1 MLVKVGVARE
11 KGRRSGAW
19 AVRGMQ
25 RPWHERDQVTYHHP
39 MTTQDSSAGTER
51 PIVKPPATVPQS
63 FGALIG
69 AGLVSWVAISLGFLG
84 LHMLMQERPEF
95 IGQPMRSSKTELIQE
110 SPRVVIRKVSDD
122 IAVIKPAQ
130 PESSEVTFDMRGR
143 RDYRGLRTVI
153 DMSGEFRARYGL
165 QNAFD
170 EPVFVLFKCPHPRAQ
185 SDSGPGLLAGGL
197 KLQASAPGV
206 QENASDAWFWSGTI
220 EARGTVNIEISYQA
234 ASLKGVTYRMTG
246 PNAEPVKHL
255 RVAFNRHDLISIR
268 FESGDGPIAGTDE
281 SVIWERKDFLAPD
294 SFSASIVESRNL
306 HGSLLQLLEIGPIIC
321 LLFLLAVS
329 AIILARQPLTAL
341 QLLTISAGYALYFPL
356 MLYLS
361 SRFSF
366 TVALVIAVV
375 VPGAL
380 LVNYARLLLGATVG
394 LAGGVA
400 FLLLYQ
406 VFPTLAAFAG
416 WNRGMVL
423 LCLGVVTFGVL
434 INLQNRALKRK
445 AVAAMLLAFSCLVW
459 PANAADVQVI
469 VPGQLVTR
477 LPDAER
483 PATVP
488 LLSFE
493 PADYQITHEPAFFR
507 VEVKVPFQVL
517 REGDAP
523 VPLFSQALHI
533 QSQKIE
539 SAAPDLARLG
549 MVKNRLAL
557 LVLRLGSGVLHFSYR
572 VAIENHEGR
581 KRAQFPMLIG
591 PSGNAQIASSR
602 PDLEVIAG
610 TLWAKSAREKQTVYD
625 IGVAGEEV
633 LTVEW
638 REQDGAAPAPE
649 AGKEFYGIGITRAQH
664 LTVINSDG
672 SCTHFAE
679 FELPAFQTEELR
691 LRLPPKARLISVSI
705 NGVEATAPALEDQL
719 CRIRL
724 PAREAG
730 QAAHRLS
737 FRLAYP
743 PVALGF
749 IGNVELPLPEVFLTV
764 GTLEWIVAL
773 PGGFDAQVIS
783 SGMAVQKTPPD
794 LTRFGDY
801 GRILKSH
808 PQSYLAKDLAP
819 PGPVSLNLHYRQS
832 VPMLDGL

>member
-1 MLVKVGVARE
+1 VDVF
-11 KGRRSGAW
+11 
-19 AVRGMQ
+19 
-25 RPWHERDQVTYHHP
+25 PNT
-39 MTTQDSSAGTER
+39 MTIQLPSAT
-51 PIVKPPATVPQS
+51 PATAPRS
-63 FGALIG
+63 FTGLIG
-69 AGLVSWVAISLGFLG
+69 AGLMSWVAIGVGFFG

-95 IGQPMRSSKTELIQE
+95 VGQPMRSSKTELIQE
-110 SPRVVIRKVSDD
+110 SPRVVIRKLSDD
-122 IAVIKPAQ
+122 VAVIKTAQ
-130 PESSEVTFDMRGR
+130 PSSSEITFDMRGR

-153 DMSGEFRARYGL
+153 DMSGEFHARHVL
-165 QNAFD
+165 TNAFD
-170 EPVFVLFKCPHPRAQ
+170 EPVFVLFKCPHPRSE
-185 SDSGPGLLAGGL
+185 SDSGQGLLAGGL
-197 KLQASAPGV
+197 KLQASVPGI
-206 QENASDAWFWSGTI
+206 QENATDAWFWSGTI
-220 EARGTVNIEISYQA
+220 EPRGTVNIDISYQA
-234 ASLKGVTYRMTG
+234 ASLKGVTYRIDG
-246 PNAEPVKHL
+246 PAAEPVKHL
-255 RVAFNRHDLISIR
+255 RVAFNRHDLTSIR
-268 FESGDGPIAGTDE
+268 FESGDGPISGSGE
-281 SVIWERKDFLAPD
+281 SVLWERKDFLAPD

-321 LLFLLAVS
+321 LLFLLAVT
-329 AIILARQPLTAL
+329 AIILARQPLTSL
-341 QLLTISAGYALYFPL
+341 QLITIAAGYALYFPL

-366 TVALVIAVV
+366 TVALIIAAV

-380 LVNYARLLLGATVG
+380 LVNYARLLLGTKTG
-394 LAGGVA
+394 LLGGVV

-434 INLQNRALKRK
+434 INLQNQALKRK
-445 AVAAMLLAFSCLVW
+445 VAAAAVALLCLSRPAF
-459 PANAADVQVI
+459 AADVQVI
-469 VPGQLVTR
+469 VPGQLVTKS
-477 LPDAER
+477 PDSER
-483 PATVP
+483 TPTQPVV
-488 LLSFE
+488 SFE
-493 PADYQITHEPAFFR
+493 PAEYRIVHEPAFFR

-517 REGDAP
+517 RDGEAL
-523 VPLFSQALHI
+523 VPLFTQALHL
-533 QSQKIE
+533 QAQKIE
-539 SAAPDLARLG
+539 SPAPDLARFG

-557 LVLRLGSGVLHFSYR
+557 LALRPGAGVLQFVYR

-591 PSGNAQIASSR
+591 PSGNVQIESAR
-602 PDLEVIAG
+602 PDLENITG
-610 TLWAKSAREKQTVYD
+610 SLWAKSAREKQTVYE
-625 IGVAGEEV
+625 IGVAGEEL
-633 LTVEW
+633 LTMEC
-638 REQDGAAPAPE
+638 REQEGVAPAPE

-672 SCTHFAE
+672 SCAHFAE

-749 IGNVELPLPEVFLTV
+749 IGSVELPLPEVFQTV

-773 PGGFDAQVIS
+773 PGGFETQVLS
-783 SGMAVQKTPPD
+783 SGLTVQKTPPD

-808 PQSYLAKDLAP
+808 PQSSLAKDLAP
-819 PGPVSLNLHYRQS
+819 PGPVSLNLHYRQA
-832 VPMLDGL
+832 VPAMDR